1 MMRIFWIAG
10 MILLMALSGFAAQE
24 TAGLVERAKA
34 PGAPEATAS
43 VQQKDTTQPP
53 PASGTTLLDL
63 FIDSLRDMARRVTPE
78 DIEKRLREVM
88 LAATKAREA
97 KAIDPVFF
105 LRFNRMLAVTKLV
118 IVPDPGG
125 ILAPVIEGVL
135 GAFVQDMTG
144 RSFRE
149 GKGPEAIN
157 MVANALAQEIITLQI
172 YLDTADRRQA
182 LQEKIDEK
190 MSGSP
195 VK

>member
-10 MILLMALSGFAAQE
+10 MILLMALSSFAAQE

-78 DIEKRLREVM
+78 DIEKRLQEVM
-88 LAATKAREA
+88 LAETKAPEA

-105 LRFNRMLAVTKLV
+105 LRFSRMLAETKLV

-125 ILAPVIEGVL
+125 ILAPAIEGVL

-157 MVANALAQEIITLQI
+157 MVANALAQEIINLQI
-172 YLDTADRRQA
+172 YLDTAASPAGENRREDVRVSRQ
-182 LQEKIDEK
+182 
-190 MSGSP
+190 
-195 VK
+195 VN